1 LQMSGR
7 VFGSTDLW
15 YIPYTVGDTTY
26 KLYIKANFY
35 APVGTST
42 QDDTVSYKTSDE
54 VIYYPKVPTYFHYEV
69 WPWTEQIG
77 YQFLKSV
84 DFKNNSTTENWLI
97 NYDPGTV
104 LVSRFDG
111 QGNTINPDNNFDI
124 TFSPINDITGYQ
136 KLTCL
141 VLPNK
146 PDDGNGNGDGDD
158 KIPVHGV

>member
-1 LQMSGR
+1 M
-7 VFGSTDLW
+7 
-15 YIPYTVGDTTY
+15 
-26 KLYIKANFY
+26 YIKANFY
-35 APVGTST
+35 GAGTAAQT
-42 QDDTVSYKTSDE
+42 RTWGDTVPYKTSSDE

-77 YQFLKSV
+77 YQFLNSV

-124 TFSPINDITGYQ
+124 TFSPINDITRYK

-141 VLPNK
+141 VQPNK
-146 PDDGNGNGDGDD
+146 PDDGNPDDGNGNGDEDD
-158 KIPVHGV
+158 EIPAGIL